1 MELGEIT
8 LLAVQRII
16 YRVARETMARVRKSE
31 ITLLAVRRIIY
42 RVARGTMVWLGMTS
56 YIIILSLTLSSLSTN
71 MDEERIWE

>member
-16 YRVARETMARVRKSE
+16 YRVARETMVWVRKSE
-31 ITLLAVRRIIY
+31 ITLLAVQRIIY

-56 YIIILSLTLSSLSTN
+56 YIIILSLSLSPN
-71 MDEERIWE
+71 